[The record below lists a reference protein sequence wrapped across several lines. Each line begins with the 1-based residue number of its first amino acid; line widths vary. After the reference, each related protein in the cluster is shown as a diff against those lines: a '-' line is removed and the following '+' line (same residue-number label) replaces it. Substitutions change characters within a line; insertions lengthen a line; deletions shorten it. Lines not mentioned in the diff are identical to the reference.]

1 MGVSVES
8 SEIISATIFS
18 SDSPGMQIATVRINE
33 AIASLGQAG
42 FRVLVEIY

>member
-8 SEIISATIFS
+8 SEIKSATILS
-18 SDSPGMQIATVRINE
+18 SDSPGMQIVTVRING

-42 FRVLVEIY
+42 VRVLVEIY